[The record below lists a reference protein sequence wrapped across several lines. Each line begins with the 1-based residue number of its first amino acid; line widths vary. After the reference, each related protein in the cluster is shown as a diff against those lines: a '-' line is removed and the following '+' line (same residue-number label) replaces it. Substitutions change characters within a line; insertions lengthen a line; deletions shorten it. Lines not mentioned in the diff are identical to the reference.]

1 MRGEN
6 QGLQIA
12 VITFVMTTIFL
23 SVTTFLF
30 YRQAEEAEVAAATAQ
45 SAAADANTK
54 ATNLAA
60 EAMRLRE
67 VAGFAAGETLDSI
80 NATLSR
86 EMAELEQLTIPQD
99 KQNYRDALRFTLA
112 ALKDRDTRL
121 ADADTQI
128 ATLKA
133 QNQAYK
139 AQLDVQVQAFQDQ
152 TKNAESLASTR
163 HNEKVN
169 ADAENTKKLDELQK
183 KMQDQVAEADKK
195 AKEQEEQIKQHA
207 EKVGKLTQTVQALDE
222 KIDQLDPH
230 VFEDPDGEIRWV
242 NQRTRTVW
250 INRGSADNLRRQTTF
265 SVVAAGEHVVLTE
278 KRKARI
284 EVTQIL
290 GEHLAE
296 ARILEDDPSDPI
308 VQGDQIYTPLWH
320 PGRQVHFAIAGFID
334 VDGDGRDDRD
344 VIVSLIE
351 MSGGVIDEQLLA
363 DGSRIGPGMTID
375 TRYLVFGTSPET
387 APPPGASEEETE
399 PAPAVDGKILHEEYA
414 SMLSEAQSLGIE
426 LINLEKFLQH
436 IGWEDPKQVLRYGG
450 RGNANSVPPRQPD
463 GGRPTARGNVSGV
476 FDKRRP
482 GKKAGS
488 K

>member
-30 YRQAEEAEVAAATAQ
+30 YRQAEEAEVAATTAQ
-45 SAAADANTK
+45 AAAAEANTK
-54 ATNLAA
+54 ATNLAN
-60 EAMRLRE
+60 ETTRLRE
-67 VAGFAAGETLDSI
+67 VIGFASGETLDNI

-86 EMAELEQLTIPQD
+86 EMAELEQLSIPQD
-99 KQNYRDALRFTLA
+99 KQNYRDALRFTLD
-112 ALKDRDTRL
+112 ALRDRDTRL

-139 AQLDVQVQAFQDQ
+139 TQLDVQVKQYEKQFKD
-152 TKNAESLASTR
+152 AEQLAQQR
-163 HNEKVN
+163 HQEKVE
-169 ADAENTKKLDELQK
+169 AENTKNEELG
-183 KMQDQVAEADKK
+183 KMQKRLEDQVAEADKK
-195 AKEQEEQIKQHA
+195 AKEQEEQLKQEG
-207 EKVGKLTQTVQALDE
+207 EKVAKLTQTVQALDQ

-242 NQRTRTVW
+242 NQKTRTVW
-250 INRGSADNLRRQTTF
+250 INRGSADKLRRQTTF

-278 KRKARI
+278 KRKGRI

-290 GEHLAE
+290 GERLAE

-308 VQGDQIYTPLWH
+308 VPGDQIYTPLWH

-363 DGSRIGPGMTID
+363 DGTRAGPGMTIN
-375 TRYLVFGTSPET
+375 TRYLVFGKSPET
-387 APPPGASEEETE
+387 APPPGASDAEAE
-399 PAPAVDGKILHEEYA
+399 PAPAGEGKVLHEEYA
-414 SMLSEAQSLGIE
+414 NMLNEAKALGIE
-426 LINLEKFLQH
+426 LINVEKFLQH
-436 IGWEDPKQVLRYGG
+436 IGWKDPKQVLRYGG
-450 RGNANSVPPRQPD
+450 RGNVDLVPPRQPD
-463 GGRPTARGNVSGV
+463 GGRPTAPVKSST

-482 GKKAGS
+482 PKKPGTR
-488 K
+488 

>member
-30 YRQAEEAEVAAATAQ
+30 YRQAEEAEAAAATAQ
-45 SAAADANTK
+45 AAASEANTK
-54 ATNLAA
+54 ATTLAN
-60 EAMRLRE
+60 ENMRLKE
-67 VAGFAAGETLDSI
+67 ISGFSPDETIDNI
-80 NATLSR
+80 NSTLSR

-99 KQNYRDALRFTLA
+99 KQNYRDALRFTLT
-112 ALKDRDTRL
+112 ALRDRDARL
-121 ADADTQI
+121 AAADTEI

-139 AQLDVQVQAFQDQ
+139 AQIDVQLQALQQ
-152 TKNAESLASTR
+152 QASEAEKLAQQR
-163 HNEKVN
+163 HQEKVE
-169 ADAENTKKLDELQK
+169 ADNLKNEQLGAMQKRLDE
-183 KMQDQVAEADKK
+183 QVAEADKK
-195 AKEQEEQIKQHA
+195 AKEQEEEIKRKGEEVA
-207 EKVGKLTQTVQALDE
+207 KLTQNVQLLDE

-250 INRGSADNLRRQTTF
+250 INLGHADNLRRQTTF

-278 KRKARI
+278 KRKGRI

-296 ARILEDDPSDPI
+296 ARILEDDVSDPI
-308 VQGDQIYTPLWH
+308 VPGDQVYTPLWH

-344 VIVSLIE
+344 VIVTLIE
-351 MSGGVIDEQLLA
+351 MSGGVIDEQLMP
-363 DGSRIGPGMTID
+363 DGTRAGPGMTVD
-375 TRYLVFGTSPET
+375 TRYLIFGKSPET
-387 APPPGASEEETE
+387 APPPGSEEAEE
-399 PAPAVDGKILHEEYA
+399 AVPAAADGKVLHEEYA
-414 SMLSEAQSLGIE
+414 NMLNDAKKLGIE
-426 LINLEKFLQH
+426 LINVEKFLQH
-436 IGWEDPKQVLRYGG
+436 IGWKDPKQVLRYGA
-450 RGNANSVPPRQPD
+450 RGNANAVPPRQPD
-463 GGRPTARGNVSGV
+463 GGRPAARGSVSDV
-476 FDKRRP
+476 FERRHP
-482 GKKAGS
+482 GKKAA

>member
-30 YRQAEEAEVAAATAQ
+30 YRQAGEAETAAATAQ
-45 SAAADANTK
+45 AAASEANTK
-54 ATNLAA
+54 ATTLAK
-60 EAMRLRE
+60 ENMRLKE
-67 VAGFAAGETLDSI
+67 ISGFSPDETIDNI
-80 NATLSR
+80 NSTLSR

-99 KQNYRDALRFTLA
+99 KQNYRDALRFTLT
-112 ALKDRDTRL
+112 ALRDRDARL
-121 ADADTQI
+121 AAADTEI

-139 AQLDVQVQAFQDQ
+139 AQIDVQLQALQQ
-152 TKNAESLASTR
+152 QASEAEKLAQQR
-163 HNEKVN
+163 HQEKVE
-169 ADAENTKKLDELQK
+169 ADNLKNEQLGAMQKRLD
-183 KMQDQVAEADKK
+183 DQVAEADKK
-195 AKEQEEQIKQHA
+195 AKEQEEEIKRKGEEVA
-207 EKVGKLTQTVQALDE
+207 KLTQNVQLLDE

-250 INRGSADNLRRQTTF
+250 INLGHADNLRRQTTF

-278 KRKARI
+278 KRKGRI

-296 ARILEDDPSDPI
+296 ARILEDDVSDPI
-308 VQGDQIYTPLWH
+308 VPGDQVYTPLWH

-344 VIVSLIE
+344 VIVTLIE
-351 MSGGVIDEQLLA
+351 MSGGVIDEQLMP
-363 DGSRIGPGMTID
+363 DGTRAGPGMTVD
-375 TRYLVFGTSPET
+375 TRYLIFGKSPET
-387 APPPGASEEETE
+387 APPPGSEGAEE
-399 PAPAVDGKILHEEYA
+399 AVPVAADGKVLHEEYA
-414 SMLSEAQSLGIE
+414 NMLNDAKKLGIE
-426 LINLEKFLQH
+426 LINVEKFLQH
-436 IGWEDPKQVLRYGG
+436 IGWKDPKQVLRYGA
-450 RGNANSVPPRQPD
+450 RGNANAVPPRQPD
-463 GGRPTARGNVSGV
+463 GGRPTARGSVSDV
-476 FDKRRP
+476 FERRHP
-482 GKKAGS
+482 GKKAA

>member
-30 YRQAEEAEVAAATAQ
+30 YRQAEEAEVAAASAQ

-54 ATNLAA
+54 AANLAA

-67 VAGFAAGETLDSI
+67 ITGFAAGETIDNI

-99 KQNYRDALRFTLA
+99 KQNYRDALRFTLT
-112 ALKDRDTRL
+112 ALKDRDARL
-121 ADADTQI
+121 AEADTQI

-139 AQLDVQVQAFQDQ
+139 AQLDAQVQAFQEQ
-152 TKNAESLASTR
+152 VKNAEAMASAR

-195 AKEQEEQIKQHA
+195 SKEQEEQIKQHG
-207 EKVGKLTQTVQALDE
+207 EKIAKLTQTVQSLDE
-222 KIDQLDPH
+222 KIDQLDPD

-242 NQRTRTVW
+242 NQKTHTVW

-278 KRKARI
+278 KRKGRI

-296 ARILEDDPSDPI
+296 ARILEDDPYDPI

-363 DGSRIGPGMTID
+363 DGSRVGPGMTID
-375 TRYLVFGTSPET
+375 TRYLVFGKSPET
-387 APPPGASEEETE
+387 APQPGASEEEAE
-399 PAPAVDGKILHEEYA
+399 PAPAVEGKVLHEEYA
-414 SMLSEAQSLGIE
+414 NMLSEARSLGIE

-450 RGNANSVPPRQPD
+450 RGNADRIPPRQPD
-463 GGRPTARGNVSGV
+463 GGQPTSRGNVSGV
-476 FDKRRP
+476 FEKRRP

-488 K
+488 N

>member
-45 SAAADANTK
+45 SAAAEANTK

-60 EAMRLRE
+60 ETTRLRE
-67 VAGFAAGETLDSI
+67 VIGFAQGETLDNI

-99 KQNYRDALRFTLA
+99 KQNYRDALRFTLT
-112 ALKDRDTRL
+112 ALRDRDTRL
-121 ADADTQI
+121 AEADTQI

-139 AQLDVQVQAFQDQ
+139 AQLDVQVQAFQKQAADAEKLAQ
-152 TKNAESLASTR
+152 TRHQEKVEADNSKNAELG
-163 HNEKVN
+163 
-169 ADAENTKKLDELQK
+169 
-183 KMQDQVAEADKK
+183 KMQKRLDDQVAEADKK
-195 AKEQEEQIKQHA
+195 AKEQAEQLKQEG
-207 EKVGKLTQTVQALDE
+207 EKVAKLTQTVQALDE

-230 VFEDPDGEIRWV
+230 VFEDPDGEVRWV
-242 NQRTRTVW
+242 NQKTRTVW

-278 KRKARI
+278 KRKGRI
-284 EVTQIL
+284 EVTQVL

-308 VQGDQIYTPLWH
+308 VPGDQIYTPLWH

-344 VIVSLIE
+344 VIVALIE

-363 DGSRIGPGMTID
+363 DGSRAGPGMTID
-375 TRYLVFGTSPET
+375 TRYLIFGKSPET
-387 APPPGASEEETE
+387 APTPGASEDETE
-399 PAPAVDGKILHEEYA
+399 PAPAADGKVLHEEYA
-414 SMLSEAQSLGIE
+414 NMLNEARGLGIE
-426 LINLEKFLQH
+426 LINVEKFLQH
-436 IGWEDPKQVLRYGG
+436 VGWKDPKQVLRYGA
-450 RGNANSVPPRQPD
+450 RGNADSVPPRRPD
-463 GGRPTARGNVSGV
+463 GGWPTARGNVSGV
-476 FDKRRP
+476 FEKRRP
-482 GKKAGS
+482 GKKSGA